1 MDTVPA
7 AGPSLARAAGTVIQV
22 DGAEASSEALR
33 TEAGKAVYAINA
45 CGTVGARPHQTVIHI
60 DLTVGTHESCQA
72 AACEVEGKT
81 LVVLALPSIPAWEA
95 EVGVGKTAGVNLL
108 TSVLTTDFTSPPPAA
123 EFQITF
129 KNENKNSQI
138 VWVK

>member
-7 AGPSLARAAGTVIQV
+7 AGPSLAWAAGTVIQV

-45 CGTVGARPHQTVIHI
+45 CGTIGARPHQTVVHI

-81 LVVLALPSIPAWEA
+81 LVVLALPSIPAREA
-95 EVGVGKTAGVNLL
+95 CLL
-108 TSVLTTDFTSPPPAA
+108 TRSSLALTATSMEAWQAHTVVLTTPVIHTLASILAG
-123 EFQITF
+123 
-129 KNENKNSQI
+129 
-138 VWVK
+138 

>member
-1 MDTVPA
+1 MDPVPT

-33 TEAGKAVYAINA
+33 TEAGKAVYAVNT
-45 CGTVGARPHQTVIHI
+45 CGTVSARPHQTVIHI

-81 LVVLALPSIPAWEA
+81 LVVLALPSIPAREA
-95 EVGVGKTAGVNLL
+95 EVGVGESIGINLPA
-108 TSVLTTDFTSPPPAA
+108 SVLSTDFTSLSSPHPFL
-123 EFQITF
+123 FQITLF
-129 KNENKNSQI
+129 
-138 VWVK
+138 